1 MSQKPK
7 DSPKTFRSS
16 TAGRKIVVGVDEYV
30 NRRTGEVEEFDVI
43 RVQQADWNFEKLWLF
58 RLLDL
63 LDLAGGAKIQ
73 VIAWMLEN
81 RDRENRVIATQ
92 AKIAEGS
99 GVSRRTVNRLLIEMT
114 NEGFISCPQ
123 SGVYR
128 LDPTL
133 IWKGQHNERMN
144 VLMCFEREAQEETK
158 ETEVENLMTESSPA
172 AE

>member
-1 MSQKPK
+1 MSQKSK
-7 DSPKTFRSS
+7 DPTKTFRSS
-16 TAGRKIVVGVDEYV
+16 TAGRQIVVGVDEYV

-92 AKIAEGS
+92 AKIADGS
-99 GVSRRTVNRLLIEMT
+99 GVSRRTVNRLLIEMV

-133 IWKGQHNERMN
+133 IWKGPHSQRMN
-144 VLMCFEREAQEETK
+144 ILMCFEKEAQEDAK
-158 ETEVENLMTESSPA
+158 ETEGNNSLMEDSSA